1 MSDVSVQALNLNIQS
16 LAIALQEIQQI
27 YEMNVPEFADKFLV
41 FLNLKVQFF
50 TDLIYFVH
58 GHLDNEN

>member
-1 MSDVSVQALNLNIQS
+1 
-16 LAIALQEIQQI
+16 
-27 YEMNVPEFADKFLV
+27 MNVPEFADKFLV

-58 GHLDNEN
+58 GHLDNENQSINKILNELKDRN